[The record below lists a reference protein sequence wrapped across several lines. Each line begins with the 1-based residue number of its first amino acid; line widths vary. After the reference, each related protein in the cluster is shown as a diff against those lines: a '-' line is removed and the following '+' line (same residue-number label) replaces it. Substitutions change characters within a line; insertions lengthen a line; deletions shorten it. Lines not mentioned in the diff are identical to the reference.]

1 MATWP
6 YTTQRWQRLR
16 KHKLREHPLCEACLQ
31 TGRIEPA
38 TAVDHRVRIAD
49 GGDPFPALDQLA
61 SLCTSCHNTKT
72 RAEQAGETSWLT
84 KGCDAR
90 GYPLDR
96 NHPWYQER
104 PRK

>member
-16 KHKLREHPLCEACLQ
+16 RHKLRQHPLCEACLQ

-38 TAVDHRVRIAD
+38 VAVDHRVRIKD
-49 GGDPFPALDQLA
+49 GGEPFPALDQLA
-61 SLCTSCHNTKT
+61 SLCARCHNTKT
-72 RAEQAGETSWLT
+72 RAEQMGETSWLT
-84 KGCDAR
+84 KGCDVR

-96 NHPWYQER
+96 NHPWY
-104 PRK
+104 KT